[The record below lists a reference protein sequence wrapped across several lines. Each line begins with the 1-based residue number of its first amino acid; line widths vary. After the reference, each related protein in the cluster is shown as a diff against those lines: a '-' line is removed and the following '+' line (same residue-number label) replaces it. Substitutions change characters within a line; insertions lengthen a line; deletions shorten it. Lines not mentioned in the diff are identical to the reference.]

1 MRTSKI
7 LRIGLIA
14 AAASAGGCAP
24 VAFAGGTGFGV
35 SVGPS
40 LRPSLSSC
48 ALLGHSSLAARLGL
62 TSPSIS
68 IAELR
73 NRVASL
79 QAEYSLSANAPGA
92 RMQSW
97 KQAATGEC
105 Y

>member
-1 MRTSKI
+1 M
-7 LRIGLIA
+7 LRSRYLRLGLVVGLMSA
-14 AAASAGGCAP
+14 AGCAP

-48 ALLGHSSLAARLGL
+48 PLLGHSSLAARLGL

-68 IAELR
+68 IGELR
-73 NRVASL
+73 NRVASI
-79 QAEYSLSANAPGA
+79 QSEYALSANAPGS